1 MTRKEQLQDLV
12 EKYQEATNKGQLL
25 NASEATMR
33 AWIDDLLTVFGW
45 DVRNTNQVLTEHS
58 LSKEEKNKL
67 KEIGS
72 NNTRPDYT
80 LVNGNIMLAFVDAK
94 GLKVNIENNKEVAFQ
109 IRSYGWSIGAP
120 FSIVTNFKE
129 LAIYDCSSTPDVNDS
144 AHHAIIR
151 YLTYNQFVDNFDFLD
166 SVLYRANVISNNI
179 KFVAPKGNTLDE
191 RFAKMLGEVR
201 KNLAKSIY
209 ANNHISNISTLS
221 FYVQTII
228 NRILFIRVCESR
240 GLEKDGTLKKFTES
254 DFWTEFKNSS
264 YIDFYNNYD
273 GPMFKRIQS
282 MQGLTIPNDVFKD
295 FVEKELYYPSPYRF
309 DVIPL
314 KTLSDIYDLFLG
326 YQLIIKEDKITDEL
340 KSEFKQ
346 WSRNHTR
353 EIGKTSRRIHLA

>member
-12 EKYQEATNKGQLL
+12 EKYQEATNTGQLL

-129 LAIYDCSSTPDVNDS
+129 LAIYDCSPTPDVNDS

-179 KFVAPKGNTLDE
+179 KFVAPIGNT
-191 RFAKMLGEVR
+191 
-201 KNLAKSIY
+201 
-209 ANNHISNISTLS
+209 
-221 FYVQTII
+221 
-228 NRILFIRVCESR
+228 
-240 GLEKDGTLKKFTES
+240 
-254 DFWTEFKNSS
+254 
-264 YIDFYNNYD
+264 
-273 GPMFKRIQS
+273 
-282 MQGLTIPNDVFKD
+282 
-295 FVEKELYYPSPYRF
+295 
-309 DVIPL
+309 
-314 KTLSDIYDLFLG
+314 
-326 YQLIIKEDKITDEL
+326 
-340 KSEFKQ
+340 
-346 WSRNHTR
+346 
-353 EIGKTSRRIHLA
+353 